1 MSFFDE
7 LKRRNVIRVGIAYA
21 AVAWLLAQVA
31 DLAFDAFDAPEW
43 ALRSLLIALV
53 VGFPITLVIAWIYEL
68 TPEGIRVD
76 EDGVSDAPVG
86 AERRL
91 DRIIIG
97 VLVAAVSVLLVE
109 RFYISQAITVEE
121 TQSIAVLPF
130 VNMSDDSDHFAD
142 GLSEEL
148 LNLLANNP
156 GLKVAGRTS
165 SFAFKGRNEDLR
177 EVGKALGVEHLL
189 EGSVRR
195 SGSQLRITAQ
205 LIKADDGFH
214 LWSETYDRQLADVF
228 NIQDNVARQIS
239 NALELTLM
247 PDAIRPTDSVEAYAL
262 YLEALA
268 MSDFADGVIDDAI
281 DLLDRAIG
289 LDPGFAKAWE
299 LKATAYW
306 QAAGWTIEVERGREL
321 VYEAAM
327 RALELDPTLVVSRAF
342 SISAN
347 DERMLWAEYL
357 EALEAAVREQPN
369 NIRVLDTYS
378 NTLLLAGYVAES
390 LEYANRIKALE
401 PLSPLGYYR
410 VAFAESA
417 QGRRDAAR
425 SAWAQ
430 AVELGARDMQGFITV
445 DFLVA
450 GDIEAAIAAEEKY
463 NRTFGIDPAEARTM
477 IESAIDPEHGKAYLD
492 DMIKSQFEEAKAAG
506 KLNAAFNAYNWY
518 LAFGYVD
525 DAWRAIEQDRATSRS
540 TWRNSQFIEFVG
552 VSFPGTGFTRHPG
565 FATPGRV
572 ELWDSRGKPDMC
584 DKIDGEWVCN

>member
-1 MSFFDE
+1 MSFFNE

-21 AVAWLLAQVA
+21 AIAWLLAQIA
-31 DLAFDAFDAPEW
+31 DLAFGAFDAPDW
-43 ALRSLLIALV
+43 ALRAFLIALL
-53 VGFPITLVIAWIYEL
+53 VGFPLALAIAWVYEL

-76 EDGVSDAPVG
+76 ADGVSDASPG
-86 AERRL
+86 AERTL

-97 VLVAAVSVLLVE
+97 VLAAAIAVLLVE
-109 RFYISQAITVEE
+109 RFYISQAVDIAA

-130 VNMSDDSDHFAD
+130 ANLSDDSDHFAD

-177 EVGKALGVEHLL
+177 EIGNALDVEHLL

-195 SGSQLRITAQ
+195 SGDQLRITAQ
-205 LIKADDGFH
+205 LIKAEDGFH
-214 LWSETYDRQLADVF
+214 LWSQTYDRELADVF
-228 NIQDNVARQIS
+228 EIQDDVARQIA

-268 MSDFADGVIDDAI
+268 MSDFPNGEIGEAI
-281 DLLDRAIG
+281 DLLDRAIA

-299 LKATAYW
+299 LKAAAYW

-347 DERMLWAEYL
+347 GERMLWVEYL

-390 LEYANRIKALE
+390 LDYANRIKALE

-417 QGRRDAAR
+417 QGRREAAR
-425 SAWAQ
+425 TAWAQ
-430 AVELGARDMQGFITV
+430 AFELGARDLQGFITV

-463 NRTFGIDPAEARTM
+463 NRAFGIDPAEARTM

-492 DMIKSQFEEAKAAG
+492 DLIKSQFEEAKAAG
-506 KLNAAFNAYNWY
+506 NLNAAFNAYNWY

-525 DAWRAIEQDRATSRS
+525 DAWRAIEQDKATSRS